1 MNAGIK
7 KRMQVVKRMIVRPY
21 LLLLAVFF
29 IIGGCGSHSRV
40 HNTFNDS
47 LKNERR
53 YTANDIH
60 HFSTKGDI
68 FLALSFSGGGTRA
81 AAFSYGVLSELR
93 DTLITEDN
101 NQIRLLDEVDY
112 ISSVSGGSFTSAYYG
127 LFGDKIFED
136 FETVFLRQN
145 VQKTLINSIISP
157 INWFRLFSSGF
168 DRTSLAIE
176 YYDDYIF
183 QGKTFGDINK
193 QGPFIQINATDL
205 RTGQSFGFTQESFDL
220 LCSNLDDFN
229 VARAVAA
236 SSAVPVAFAP
246 ITLKNYPGCEDDLP
260 FSGETFE
267 TDISDDIRMQGLV
280 RDMSTFSDKEH
291 RKYIHLVDG
300 GIADNLGVRSMV
312 YRMLLLN
319 ELRKKS
325 RAMKVKDMITPK
337 YFVVIVVNAET
348 SKALPMELSPDAPS
362 AAQVMGAVSSAQIYR
377 YNLETISQTRKLFSD
392 SAKKLSSEG
401 KEVQPYFIEL
411 KFNDILDVKMRNV
424 FNNMAT
430 SFSLPDEQVDLLI
443 ESGRQLLRNAPE
455 FQKFLQDLKKDTQ

>member
-1 MNAGIK
+1 MT
-7 KRMQVVKRMIVRPY
+7 
-21 LLLLAVFF
+21 VFF
-29 IIGGCGSHSRV
+29 IISGCGTHSRV

-47 LKNERR
+47 LKKERR
-53 YTANDIH
+53 YAVDDIN
-60 HFSTKGDI
+60 HFSKNGDI

-101 NQIRLLDEVDY
+101 DSVRLLDEVDY

-127 LFGDKIFED
+127 LFGEKIFED

-145 VQKTLINSIISP
+145 VQKTLINSIFSP

-168 DRTSLAIE
+168 DRTSIAIE
-176 YYDDYIF
+176 YYDDHIF
-183 QGKTFGDINK
+183 QEKTFSDINK

-220 LCSNLDDFN
+220 LCSNLDDFKI
-229 VARAVAA
+229 ARAVAA

-246 ITLKNYPGCEDDLP
+246 ITLKNYPGCEDDFFL
-260 FSGETFE
+260 SGDTIE
-267 TDISDDIRMQGLV
+267 TDISDDIRMQGLI

-291 RKYIHLVDG
+291 RQYIHLVDG

-319 ELRKKS
+319 EARK
-325 RAMKVKDMITPK
+325 RAGSMKVRDMITPK

-348 SKALPMELSPDAPS
+348 SRALPMEQSPVAPS
-362 AAQVMGAVSSAQIYR
+362 AVQVISAVSTAQISR
-377 YNLETISQTRKLFSD
+377 YNLETISQTRKIFSD
-392 SAKKLSSEG
+392 AAMKLSSEG

-430 SFSLPDEQVDLLI
+430 SFALPDEQVDLLI
-443 ESGRQLLRNAPE
+443 DSGRQLLKDAPE
-455 FQKFLQDLKKDTQ
+455 FQKLLQDLKKDSL